1 MMAERETDQ
10 RARQRLMTVAQ
21 AAEAL
26 ALAPQ
31 TIRLWIGQRRIA
43 HVRLGRA
50 IRIKTGEIE
59 RVLADGEIPAQRRL
73 NSGRPLEESHQGER
87 KD

>member
-1 MMAERETDQ
+1 MLAERETDR
-10 RARQRLMTVAQ
+10 RARQKLMTVAQ

-31 TIRLWIGQRRIA
+31 TIRLWIGQRRIG

-50 IRIKTGEIE
+50 IRIKSSEVE
-59 RVLADGEIPAQRRL
+59 RVLVDGEIPAQRR
-73 NSGRPLEESHQGER
+73 S
-87 KD
+87 

>member
-1 MMAERETDQ
+1 MMAERETDR

-21 AAEAL
+21 AASAL

-59 RVLADGEIPAQRRL
+59 RVLADGEIPAQRR
-73 NSGRPLEESHQGER
+73 S
-87 KD
+87 